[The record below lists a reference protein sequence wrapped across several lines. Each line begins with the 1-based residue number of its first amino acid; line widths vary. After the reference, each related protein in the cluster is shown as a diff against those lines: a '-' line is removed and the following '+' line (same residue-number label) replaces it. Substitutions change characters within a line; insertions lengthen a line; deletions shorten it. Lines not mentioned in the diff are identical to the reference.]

1 MLKRFASL
9 VYEAILTVP
18 VLFIAAY
25 LFLAITHD
33 ARSPV
38 LHALFQLWLM
48 SVLAAYFTYCWQR
61 GGQTLAMKTWH
72 IRLARAD
79 GSALSSSQALARFCL
94 AAGSL
99 ALLGAGFLWGF
110 VDRDRQFLHD
120 RLIGTRLYRSR

>member
-1 MLKRFASL
+1 MTL
-9 VYEAILTVP
+9 P

-33 ARSPV
+33 ARAPL
-38 LHALFQLWLM
+38 LHALFQLWLVG
-48 SVLAAYFTYCWQR
+48 VLAAYFTYCWRR

-72 IRLARAD
+72 IRLRPSD
-79 GSALSSSQALARFCL
+79 GSPLSLWQALARFFL
-94 AAGSL
+94 AAASL